1 VVPSPDVLYSMSA
14 LILALLVAVAVVA
27 WSLTRGWWTIA
38 PWPHL
43 RPVAW
48 LASLGAVAD
57 VAGMALRE
65 YALKGEPKPYVGI
78 VRLAYHAEQALVL
91 GWPAAL
97 VAVALV
103 VFVAPR
109 PAQAITWP
117 SSSAGAANQGAV
129 AAVGGAVR
137 RARQVT
143 VKWWLAVPP
152 WALAVVAVAWA
163 YPWLRLERLGYAYAA
178 WSWACCGTVAGI
190 AWRTYRS
197 VDWGPHHVA
206 TLLLVAGETIAAF
219 AYLDMAALE
228 RWDGPRA
235 AHGMAL
241 GLLAMYLGRQV
252 WRYRR

>member
-1 VVPSPDVLYSMSA
+1 VLYGMSA

-27 WSLTRGWWTIA
+27 WSLARGWWTIA

-43 RPVAW
+43 RQVAW

-65 YALKGEPKPYVGI
+65 YALKGESKPYVGI
-78 VRLAYHAEQALVL
+78 ARLAYHAEQALVL

-97 VAVALV
+97 LAVALV
-103 VFVAPR
+103 AFLR
-109 PAQAITWP
+109 
-117 SSSAGAANQGAV
+117 
-129 AAVGGAVR
+129 R
-137 RARQVT
+137 RAWPV
-143 VKWWLAVPP
+143 AVP

-163 YPWLRLERLGYAYAA
+163 YPWLRLERLGYAYAV
-178 WSWACCGTVAGI
+178 WSWLCCGTVAAI

-241 GLLAMYLGRQV
+241 GLLAMYFGRQV

>member
-1 VVPSPDVLYSMSA
+1 MST

-48 LASLGAVAD
+48 LASLGAVGDAARWA
-57 VAGMALRE
+57 VER
-65 YALKGEPKPYVGI
+65 YALKGEPKPYVGLA
-78 VRLAYHAEQALVL
+78 RLAYHAEQALVL

-103 VFVAPR
+103 AFL
-109 PAQAITWP
+109 
-117 SSSAGAANQGAV
+117 
-129 AAVGGAVR
+129 R
-137 RARQVT
+137 RR
-143 VKWWLAVPP
+143 WWLAVPP
-152 WALAVVAVAWA
+152 WAVAVAAVAYA
-163 YPWLRLERLGYAYAA
+163 YPWLRLERLGVAYAA
-178 WSWACCGTVAGI
+178 WSWLCCGVVAGI

>member
-1 VVPSPDVLYSMSA
+1 MSA
-14 LILALLVAVAVVA
+14 LILALLVAVAAVA
-27 WSLTRGWWTIA
+27 WSLARGWWTIA

-48 LASLGAVAD
+48 LASLGAAAD

-65 YALKGEPKPYVGI
+65 YALKGEPKPYVG
-78 VRLAYHAEQALVL
+78 VARLAYHAEQSLVL

-103 VFVAPR
+103 AFLRRHAWPVAIPW
-109 PAQAITWP
+109 AF
-117 SSSAGAANQGAV
+117 AV
-129 AAVGGAVR
+129 
-137 RARQVT
+137 VT
-143 VKWWLAVPP
+143 V
-152 WALAVVAVAWA
+152 AWS

-178 WSWACCGTVAGI
+178 WSWLCCGAVACI

-241 GLLAMYLGRQV
+241 GLLAMYFGRQV

>member
-1 VVPSPDVLYSMSA
+1 MSA

-65 YALKGEPKPYVGI
+65 CALKGEPKPYVGV

-103 VFVAPR
+103 AFLR
-109 PAQAITWP
+109 
-117 SSSAGAANQGAV
+117 
-129 AAVGGAVR
+129 R
-137 RARQVT
+137 RAWPVS
-143 VKWWLAVPP
+143 LP

-178 WSWACCGTVAGI
+178 WSWLCCGTVAAI

-241 GLLAMYLGRQV
+241 GLLAMYLGRQI